1 MTFSLGLVPIK
12 KLFLKTLFQ
21 SELNFLTIVKT
32 AEVYKMLTLEKP
44 RECQMQNNSL

>member
-32 AEVYKMLTLEKP
+32 AEVYK
-44 RECQMQNNSL
+44 SLC